1 MSATS
6 ERGSVTIVDISET
19 VGSKSSPS
27 SSATA
32 PDAIAIRRKSALAC
46 SSSGVSLC
54 WLRSS
59 RCRYSATKRGAIGMG
74 RRFSV

>member
-1 MSATS
+1 MTTDSSIATL
-6 ERGSVTIVDISET
+6 EPGPAPGIE
-19 VGSKSSPS
+19 
-27 SSATA
+27 AA